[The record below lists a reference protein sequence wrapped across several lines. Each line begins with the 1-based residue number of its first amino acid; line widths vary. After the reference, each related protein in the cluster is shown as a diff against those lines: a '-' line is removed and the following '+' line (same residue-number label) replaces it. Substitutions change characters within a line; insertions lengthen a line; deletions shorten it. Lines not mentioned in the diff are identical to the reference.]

1 VVFICPKIGIIVYKD
16 IPQLPEQSTTDTMT
30 IDIKDF
36 YKATNPARTLVA
48 RNVEDQKCY
57 IDFSE
62 VRGEDIISTIKDHID
77 WNIDDP
83 TCNLFTGHIGCGKS
97 TELLRLQVELEAA
110 DFHVVYFESSEDLEI
125 TDVDIADV
133 FLAIASR
140 ISKSLDKIVLEE
152 PKKFQELLQGGWN
165 ILNSE
170 VTGIKGKFAGQ
181 DVGISVDGQKFS
193 LSLGIGEITTKIKN
207 DSTLR
212 TKINQYLG
220 PQKTN
225 LIQAINQE
233 LLEPAI
239 SKLKQQGKQGL
250 VVIIDNLD
258 RIDNTVKPWG
268 RTQQEYLFVDQA
280 EYLTKLNCHVIY
292 TMPLAL
298 KFSNEY
304 GTLTQRFPEEP
315 KILPMVPV
323 RWSDG
328 RVHEKGLELMQ
339 QMILARA
346 FPNLSPEDRL
356 NKISEIFDAP
366 ATLDR
371 LCQVSGGHV
380 RDILRL
386 LNPWIMKDKKFP
398 LQGNTLKLIIR
409 ERCNEMSLNISNE
422 EWELLRHV
430 KKTKKVSDDQGY
442 QKLIRSRFVFE
453 YRDKGELWF
462 DVNPILAESE
472 NLSESGYPG
481 LKD

>member
-1 VVFICPKIGIIVYKD
+1 
-16 IPQLPEQSTTDTMT
+16 MT

-181 DVGISVDGQKFS
+181 DVGVSVDGQKFS

-250 VVIIDNLD
+250 VVIVDNLD

-346 FPNLSPEDRL
+346 FPNLLSEDRL

-481 LKD
+481 LKDFQD